1 MHPASQVV
9 TKEVRRHW
17 VKHVHLM
24 MVIGDGG
31 GHHGSGGYH
40 VGDGHALMVILHI
53 ESNVLPGRV

>member
-24 MVIGDGG
+24 IVVGDGHHGG
-31 GHHGSGGYH
+31 GHHGSGHH
-40 VGDGHALMVILHI
+40 VGDGHA
-53 ESNVLPGRV
+53 S